1 MIPNDLKERQDM
13 IDRMLRVCTDR
24 INELTRWESDFIISI
39 ETQYQLKSN
48 LSDRQCEIL
57 EKIYDKL

>member
-1 MIPNDLKERQDM
+1 MIPNDLKERQEM
-13 IDRMLRVCTDR
+13 IDRMLRVCIDR

-39 ETQYQLKSN
+39 DTQYQLKSN

>member
-1 MIPNDLKERQDM
+1 MIPTDKKQRREMITYMLKA
-13 IDRMLRVCTDR
+13 CTDNLDDLTSWEESF
-24 INELTRWESDFIISI
+24 IESVNEQFQNRND
-39 ETQYQLKSN
+39 

>member
-1 MIPNDLKERQDM
+1 MIPNDLEERKKM
-13 IDRMLRVCTDR
+13 IERMLKVCWDKSD
-24 INELTRWESDFIISI
+24 ELTAWEMNFIESCNGQFAFK
-39 ETQYQLKSN
+39 ET

>member
-1 MIPNDLKERQDM
+1 MIE
-13 IDRMLRVCTDR
+13 RMLKACWDDSD
-24 INELTRWESDFIISI
+24 NLTKWECDFIESANGQFAFK
-39 ETQYQLKSN
+39 EN

>member
-1 MIPNDLKERQDM
+1 MIPTDPENRKKVILYMLEGCEDKKNLTDWEKNF
-13 IDRMLRVCTDR
+13 ID
-24 INELTRWESDFIISI
+24 SI
-39 ETQYQLKSN
+39 AQQFDDHGR